1 MSEFYTD
8 TAKQVQESIDG
19 TACPRVSG
27 RDVCGN
33 LLLARGTYTVGA
45 GVAVG
50 DTIKVARLPKGAV
63 MLPALSGVTTEALG
77 AAFTVKLGTTTTTD
91 RYAATLDLKTA
102 SAVDIK
108 GGTEG
113 AALAPLDDS
122 EWVIATVTAV
132 TTATVGKRATF
143 CIAYVTL

>member
-8 TAKQVQESIDG
+8 TAKQVQGSIDG
-19 TACPRVSG
+19 TSSPRVLG
-27 RDVCGN
+27 RDACGQV
-33 LLLARGTYTVGA
+33 LLARGTYTVGA

-63 MLPALSGVTTEALG
+63 VIPALSGVTTEALG
-77 AAFTVKLGTTTTTD
+77 TTFTVKLGTTTTTD
-91 RYAATLDLKTA
+91 RYAASVNLLTA
-102 SAVDIK
+102 GAVDIK

-113 AALAPLDDS
+113 AALAPLHDS

-132 TTATVGKRATF
+132 TGAVVGKRATF
-143 CIAYVTL
+143 CVAYVTL